1 MKVSAKNWIWPACA
15 LLFPLS
21 GLSAGSLNEMR
32 EMAADGSVVVEN
44 IAGSV
49 ELSVWDEAKIEIK
62 GELGDDVKEVEISE
76 SQKGIHVRVIHKAD
90 TKHIDDTDLYLRI
103 PVAAS
108 VEVESVSAD
117 IDVNGSAGESIV
129 VNTVSGDVE
138 VLASPQRLEI
148 RSVSG
153 DVEFEGSSSRS
164 AVETVSGEISLNG
177 MSGEINAITVSG
189 DVSLVADEVGR
200 ARFESVSGDMKLKL
214 AVSNGG
220 RLTGDSM
227 SGDVVL
233 RLPASQ
239 QASFT
244 AQSYSGDIRSD
255 FGEAIRGSRGP
266 GSTLEYHECDNGA
279 TIRLESF
286 SGDVHIRRQ

>member
-90 TKHIDDTDLYLRI
+90 IKHVDDTDLYLRI

-117 IDVNGSAGESIV
+117 VDVNGSAGESIV

-138 VLASPQRLEI
+138 ALASPQRLEI

-177 MSGEINAITVSG
+177 VSGEINVSTVSG
-189 DVSLVADEVGR
+189 DVSLVADEAGR

-214 AVSNGG
+214 AVSDGG
-220 RLTGDSM
+220 RLTCDSM
-227 SGDVVL
+227 SGDLVL

-255 FGEAIRGSRGP
+255 FGKAISGSRGP
-266 GSTLEYHECDNGA
+266 GSTLEYHEGDNGA